1 MENKSLEQRMET
13 EPVHRVILSLAAP
26 TVLSMLVISAYS
38 IVDTFFVT
46 RLGSRATGAVG
57 ITFALVAWIQ
67 AVGYTV
73 GMGAGSL
80 VSRLLGKKEKEQAEQ
95 IANSAIM
102 SGLLLGL
109 ISLGAGLIFLTPLL
123 KLSGA
128 TTELLPYAREYA
140 LFVLLSAPFTIETL
154 VLGTLLRAQG
164 RAKASM
170 AGMVTGGILDIILT
184 PVFLFVLNLGVK
196 GAALAAF
203 IGQAVAAMVL
213 GGCFWHGR
221 LKLNGK
227 KQSKNFFKIKD

>member
-13 EPVHRVILSLAAP
+13 EPVHRVILSLAVP

-102 SGLLLGL
+102 SGLLLFDTFAEAFRCNNRAASICKG
-109 ISLGAGLIFLTPLL
+109 ICPLCI
-123 KLSGA
+123 A
-128 TTELLPYAREYA
+128 
-140 LFVLLSAPFTIETL
+140 V
-154 VLGTLLRAQG
+154 GTLYHRDTGTWYASSGTRQG
-164 RAKASM
+164 ES
-170 AGMVTGGILDIILT
+170 I
-184 PVFLFVLNLGVK
+184 
-196 GAALAAF
+196 
-203 IGQAVAAMVL
+203 
-213 GGCFWHGR
+213 HGR
-221 LKLNGK
+221 NGNRWN
-227 KQSKNFFKIKD
+227 S